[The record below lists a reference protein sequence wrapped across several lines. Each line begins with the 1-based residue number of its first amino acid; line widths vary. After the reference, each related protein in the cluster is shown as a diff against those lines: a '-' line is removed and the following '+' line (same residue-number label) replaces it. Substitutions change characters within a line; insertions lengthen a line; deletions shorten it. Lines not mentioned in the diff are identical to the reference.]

1 MLFSFLNRSLFS
13 FVLFALLLSASSAVL
28 AKDAPP
34 SRSERGELV
43 HRIVS
48 KWGEAVQSR
57 YRMNV
62 HRWAQSMVPLFASA
76 SLPQLRKASM
86 ADTFDG
92 MNLSL
97 IEKPGKALSSQ
108 GGKLLG
114 DPNADYLF
122 TPVEPC
128 RLADTRLLSQP
139 LEAGS
144 TTSFLVTG
152 SIFHSQ
158 GGGPCQLPSG
168 AGAVM
173 LSVTVVQPESAGFL
187 TLYPEHL
194 PIRPFAS
201 NVNYA
206 AGQIVNNQTVVGLFD
221 YNNGI
226 LRFNDKIKL
235 YTYARAHVVIDIV
248 GVFRNAQRYLGQLTC
263 QDVVKTTS
271 AIGEIRFKVDLQC
284 PLWHSMTA
292 ILCNSTNPDAPFPE
306 VADLQVQGSD
316 IKSASG
322 FDYGYCFYKNGTA
335 TSVTTKARC
344 CQESNFR

>member
-1 MLFSFLNRSLFS
+1 MTTSKHHFFISIALCAAFFGCSF
-13 FVLFALLLSASSAVL
+13 AAI
-28 AKDAPP
+28 AKDPSS

-48 KWGEAVQSR
+48 KWGGTVQNR

-62 HRWAQSMVPLFASA
+62 DRWAQSMVPLFASA
-76 SLPQLRKASM
+76 SLPQLRKAAM
-86 ADTFDG
+86 AQTFDG

-97 IEKPGKALSSQ
+97 IEKPGAALSGQ

-114 DPNADYLF
+114 DPHADYVF

-128 RLADTRLLSQP
+128 RLADTRLFTQP
-139 LEAGS
+139 LAAGS

-152 SIFHSQ
+152 GMFHSQ
-158 GGGPCQLPSG
+158 GGGACQLPSG
-168 AGAVM
+168 VGAVM
-173 LSVTVVQPESAGFL
+173 LSVTAVQPDNAGFL

-194 PIRPFAS
+194 PIRPFAA

-206 AGQIVNNQTVVGLFD
+206 AGQVINNQTVVGLFS
-221 YNNGI
+221 YNSGN
-226 LRFNDKIKL
+226 LMFNDKVKL
-235 YTYARAHVVIDIV
+235 YTYARMHVVIDIV

-271 AIGEIRFKVDLQC
+271 AVGETRFKVDLQC
-284 PLWHSMTA
+284 PMFHSMTA
-292 ILCNSTNPDAPFPE
+292 ILCNATNPDAPFPE

-322 FDYGYCFYKNGTA
+322 FDYGYCFYKNGA
-335 TSVTTKARC
+335 ASSVTTKARC